1 MLATFIRIA
10 ALVLLGYTAYLALLF
25 VQQRSML
32 FPGAAMHLPEPDPAW
47 FEAARWISLDAGFG
61 PVRAFWMPAASGS
74 GSGTAVLYLPGNAE
88 ALAHSAQDLSR
99 LVEAGLPVLLLEY
112 PGYGRSAGQ
121 PGRESFGEAARLA
134 HDWLLRGEGGGAQ
147 RVLAIGRSIG
157 TGASSDLAASRPL
170 AGVVLLAPFTSL
182 ADAARRHAV
191 PAFLIRDAFDNRTQL
206 QRSTAPV
213 LILHGRQDEII
224 PVSHAR
230 ELAQALPGAR
240 LIELD
245 CGHNDC
251 AFFAPDPVRD
261 MLDLV
266 R

>member
-1 MLATFIRIA
+1 MLAALARIA
-10 ALVLLGYTAYLALLF
+10 ALVLLGYATYLALLF

-32 FPGAAMHLPEPDPAW
+32 FPGAAMDLPEPNPTG
-47 FEAARWISLDAGFG
+47 FEAARWIALEAGFG
-61 PVRAFWMPAASGS
+61 PVRAFWMPARGAPV
-74 GSGTAVLYLPGNAE
+74 SGTAVLYLPGNAE

-121 PGRESFGEAARLA
+121 PGRETFGEAARLA
-134 HDWLLRGEGGGAQ
+134 HDWLLQDEGGGVQ

-157 TGASSDLAASRPL
+157 TGATSDLAASRPL

-191 PAFLIRDAFDNRTQL
+191 PAFLIRDGFDNRAQL

-213 LILHGRQDEII
+213 LILHGRQDGII

-240 LIELD
+240 LMEFD

-251 AFFAPDPVRD
+251 AFFAPDPVRA